1 MKKIDQKIQREL
13 ILILMMALVFLLE
26 YALGIFN

>member
-1 MKKIDQKIQREL
+1 MKKVDQKVQREL
-13 ILILMMALVFLLE
+13 ILIISMVLVFLLE